1 MKNPIVELDGDEMAR
16 VLWKWVKDI
25 LIYPY
30 VDLNTEYYDLQLSN
44 RDKTKDKITVAA
56 AEAIKY
62 HKVGVKCAT
71 ITPNDERQ
79 KEYNL
84 EKIWKSPNA
93 TIRKIVGGIVFRS
106 PITPSS
112 ISPLIP
118 TWSNPIT
125 VARHS
130 FGDIYAST
138 SIEIREGTK
147 VQTLLKLSNGSE
159 EIIDIYDYEEN
170 GVFLTQTNLDSSIE
184 EFAISCFDYALE
196 QKIDMIFGTKDTVT
210 GSYDNRFKNIFRD
223 LYNDKYKKEFEKV
236 GIKYTYTLIDNAIA
250 SVLKSNGNILWAC
263 KNYEGDLMSDMVATI
278 FGSLSL
284 MTSVLQSPNGVYE
297 YEAAHGTI
305 TNHYHKYLKGEKTS
319 SNPVAIIF
327 AWANALERRGI
338 LDKNEELEDF
348 GKKLKRTTL
357 TVLEE
362 GIITKDLTSLCN
374 LEDKSVVYSEELLN
388 IVAER
393 I

>member
-1 MKNPIVELDGDEMAR
+1 ML
-16 VLWKWVKDI
+16 
-25 LIYPY
+25 
-30 VDLNTEYYDLQLSN
+30 
-44 RDKTKDKITVAA
+44 
-56 AEAIKY
+56 
-62 HKVGVKCAT
+62 
-71 ITPNDERQ
+71 
-79 KEYNL
+79 
-84 EKIWKSPNA
+84 
-93 TIRKIVGGIVFRS
+93 FRS
-106 PITPSS
+106 
-112 ISPLIP
+112 
-118 TWSNPIT
+118 
-125 VARHS
+125 
-130 FGDIYAST
+130 
-138 SIEIREGTK
+138 
-147 VQTLLKLSNGSE
+147 KLSNGSE